1 MPTVQMNVRIDAK
14 TKAHGDAVF
23 ARSGFTP
30 SQVVRAV
37 WEYAGRTGT
46 LPPCMQQDASDQH
59 NECVQRRVRDGFGL
73 AVRLAGTQGFDVA
86 SAGNVL
92 QGATWRD
99 LRDDVYDEMLDALG
113 GGADA

>member
-46 LPPCMQQDASDQH
+46 LPPCMQQGASDQQDKL
-59 NECVQRRVRDGFGL
+59 VQKRVRDGFGL
-73 AVRLAGTQGFDVA
+73 ALRLAGAQGIDVA
-86 SAGNVL
+86 PAGNVL
-92 QGATWRD
+92 QGATWREI
-99 LRDDVYDEMLDALG
+99 RGDVYDEMLDALG

>member
-1 MPTVQMNVRIDAK
+1 MSTVQMNVRIDAK

-37 WEYAGRTGT
+37 WEYAGRTGM
-46 LPPCMQQDASDQH
+46 LPPCLQQGASDQQ
-59 NECVQRRVRDGFGL
+59 NELVQERVRDGFGL
-73 AVRLAGTQGFDVA
+73 ALRLAGSQGFGAA

-92 QGATWRD
+92 QGATWREM
-99 LRDDVYDEMLDALG
+99 RDDVYDEMLDALG

>member
-46 LPPCMQQDASDQH
+46 LPPCMQQDVSDQH
-59 NECVQRRVRDGFGL
+59 NERVQKRVRDGFGL
-73 AVRLAGTQGFDVA
+73 ALRLAGARGLDVA

>member
-1 MPTVQMNVRIDAK
+1 MSTVQMNVRIDAK

-46 LPPCMQQDASDQH
+46 LPPCMQQGASDQQDKL
-59 NECVQRRVRDGFGL
+59 VQQRVRDGFGL
-73 AVRLAGTQGFDVA
+73 ALTLAGAQ
-86 SAGNVL
+86 VL
-92 QGATWRD
+92 TWRRRQRASRRNVA
-99 LRDDVYDEMLDALG
+99 RDTRRRV
-113 GGADA
+113 